1 MADDPIKDVIT
12 ALSGIVTPTADGT
25 GSPTTTPLYG
35 TIQTLVQAIFGISAL
50 QPVSTDVKNAL
61 TSAASV
67 MTSIATAVKSSTGS
81 LSDVGGVMTG
91 LQNALSMIQSLAPA
105 GTAVVLNSA
114 SSLFQTLQQQLTA
127 LAADAGNTVA
137 TAATELMQL
146 GQILTSL
153 VALFP

>member
-25 GSPTTTPLYG
+25 GSPTTTALYG

-50 QPVSTDVKNAL
+50 QPVSTDVKSAL

-81 LSDVGGVMTG
+81 LSDVGGVRHPWCWRRLSGFMTRR
-91 LQNALSMIQSLAPA
+91 
-105 GTAVVLNSA
+105 
-114 SSLFQTLQQQLTA
+114 
-127 LAADAGNTVA
+127 
-137 TAATELMQL
+137 
-146 GQILTSL
+146 
-153 VALFP
+153 